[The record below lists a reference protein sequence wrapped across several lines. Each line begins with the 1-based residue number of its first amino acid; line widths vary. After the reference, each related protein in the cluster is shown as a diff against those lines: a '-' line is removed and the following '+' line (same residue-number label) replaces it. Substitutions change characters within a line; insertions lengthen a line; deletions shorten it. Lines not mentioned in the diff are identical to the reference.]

1 MRRSKTTMAATALAL
16 TLTLSACGGGEEQ
29 PAETPSEPTSESAAT
44 PSPTESES
52 QAAAADSEYC
62 QQLEGSQDQFGSI
75 ARGDVGQ
82 FDEAV
87 AEMRDLQKTAPP
99 EIEPA
104 WDDLLAP
111 VDQLETGLKDAGL
124 KLSDLE
130 GLSRGE
136 IPRGVN
142 PRRLQEAA
150 TDLQGLNSA
159 KVNEAASE
167 IERYAVEECGITLGQ

>member
-1 MRRSKTTMAATALAL
+1 MRRSKMLMATTALAL
-16 TLTLSACGGGEEQ
+16 SLTLSSCGGGEEEQ

-44 PSPTESES
+44 PSPTES

-62 QQLEGSQDQFGSI
+62 QQLETSQDQFGSI

-87 AEMRDLQKTAPP
+87 AELRDLRKTAPP
-99 EIEPA
+99 EIKPA

-111 VDQLETGLKDAGL
+111 VDQLETGLNEAGL

-136 IPRGVN
+136 VPRGVN
-142 PRRLQEAA
+142 PRRLQKVAA
-150 TDLQGLNSA
+150 DLQGLNSA
-159 KVNEAASE
+159 EVNEAATE
-167 IERYAVEECGITLGQ
+167 IERYAVEECGITLAQ

>member
-16 TLTLSACGGGEEQ
+16 SLTLSACGGGEEQ
-29 PAETPSEPTSESAAT
+29 PAETPSEPASESAAT
-44 PSPTESES
+44 PSPTES

-87 AEMRDLQKTAPP
+87 AELRDLRKTAPP

-111 VDQLETGLKDAGL
+111 VEQLETGLNDAGL

-142 PRRLQEAA
+142 PRRLQELAA
-150 TDLQGLNSA
+150 DVQGLSSA
-159 KVNEAASE
+159 KANEAGAE
-167 IERYAVEECGITLGQ
+167 IQQHAMDQCGITLGQ